1 MHAAVIMQLGHSD
14 GRRLR
19 AVRLWALAD
28 APDAFASTH
37 ERESRLDDD
46 AWTAR
51 LADPRRPTWVAVLD
65 GSDDGLVTAVQ
76 DPDDACAVRVVS
88 MWVAPSAR
96 GRGVG
101 GALLRRVVEHGRA
114 VDARRVTLW
123 VADRNE
129 AALRLYRRHGFV
141 PTGRTAA
148 FDPPREHMT
157 ERQLVLEVHDHGEV
171 HDHRGRA
178 GQAEPDD
185 SSRDRSRAASIAVR
199 NAARTLWSSS
209 WRSAAIVVPAGLD
222 TCSRSTVGCSPVS
235 RSIVAAP

>member
-14 GRRLR
+14 GPRLR

-46 AWTAR
+46 ASTAR

-65 GSDDGLVTAVQ
+65 GSDDGLVTAVP
-76 DPDDACAVRVVS
+76 DPEDACAVRVVS
-88 MWVAPSAR
+88 MWVAPS
-96 GRGVG
+96 
-101 GALLRRVVEHGRA
+101 EHGRA

-123 VADRNE
+123 VADHNE

-157 ERQLVLEVHDHGEV
+157 ERQLVLE
-171 HDHRGRA
+171 
-178 GQAEPDD
+178 
-185 SSRDRSRAASIAVR
+185 
-199 NAARTLWSSS
+199 L
-209 WRSAAIVVPAGLD
+209 
-222 TCSRSTVGCSPVS
+222 
-235 RSIVAAP
+235 